1 MHTLILA
8 TALAGLTGHATGGD
22 DALTVALNNA
32 SLENASLDSMAW
44 SLTAEP
50 SIKVTA
56 QTQFQ
61 YNINLRDDDS
71 LGDNDTTIGFS
82 MRRTRVNIAGAVTD
96 NIKAKIQVEFDAGSG
111 EATML
116 EAFADWT
123 ISDNV
128 SLRIGQQKV
137 HFLRED
143 TVGTTKMLTSDSSV
157 QNRTFGQSY
166 SQFIEAQYTA
176 DNWRGWVAFSDGFHS
191 RNTSFNDADEADFG
205 LTGRAEFRFGD
216 ADWKAYSQFTSF
228 RSSASGG
235 AFGVAGHYQSR
246 GATNPALADDE
257 TLLSFAADFAYVGDG
272 WNAYV
277 SGVWAQNDDGTDE
290 FDDYGLLA
298 QAGVFFT
305 DQLECFARWDGVFVD
320 DDRGAGVDDFNTITV
335 GVNYYITPE
344 SHAAKFTA
352 NVLYYL
358 DAVNDTGGVVGASAG
373 YNLLADA
380 EDGQIAL
387 TAQLQLLF

>member
-1 MHTLILA
+1 MRTLLLA
-8 TALAGLTGHATGGD
+8 TALAGLTGSSFGAD

-32 SLENASLDSMAW
+32 TLDSMAW
-44 SLTAEP
+44 SLSAEP
-50 SIKVTA
+50 SIKISA

-61 YNINLRDDDS
+61 YNVNLRDDDT

-82 MRRTRVNIAGAVTD
+82 MRRTRVNVAGKVTD
-96 NIKAKIQVEFDAGSG
+96 NIKAKIQMDFDAGTGNAS
-111 EATML
+111 ML

-123 ISDNV
+123 ISDNL

-143 TVGTTKMLTSDSSV
+143 SVGTTRMLTSDFSV

-166 SQFIEAQYTA
+166 SQFIEAAYTA
-176 DNWRGWVAFSDGFHS
+176 DSWRGWVSFSDGFDT
-191 RNTSFNDADEADFG
+191 RNTAFNDADEADFAI
-205 LTGRAEFRFGD
+205 TGRAEFRFGD
-216 ADWKAYSQFTSF
+216 ADWKAYNQFTSF
-228 RSSASGG
+228 RGSASGG
-235 AFGVAGHYQSR
+235 AFGVAGHYQSM
-246 GATNPALADDE
+246 GSTNPALADDM
-257 TLLSFAADFAYVGDG
+257 TLLTVAADFAYVGDG

-277 SGVWAQNDDGTDE
+277 SGVWAQNDDGTNE
-290 FDDYGLLA
+290 FDDYGIMA

-305 DQLECFARWDGVFVD
+305 DQLEGFARWDGVFVD
-320 DDRGAGVDDFNTITV
+320 EDRGAVEDFNTITA

-344 SHAAKFTA
+344 SHAAKFTV

-358 DAVNDTGGVVGASAG
+358 DAVSNTGGVVSPSTG

-380 EDGQIAL
+380 EDGQIGI